1 MPNWT
6 AIASRSRRTL
16 RGRPALAALGGL
28 LATLALLV
36 IGCAPAWAA
45 GGVTIT
51 TSFENDPISV
61 NTTDAVGY
69 ALTNTTA
76 SAQTVTFTDALP
88 AGVTLDNPTAAAL
101 TNGSTSGCNLVPP
114 AAGPGATSVTVTVTV
129 PPATGTACTV
139 WFDVVASTPSNDQ
152 TLADAYTGLS
162 ASSVKPVATPG
173 GLIVLSDPTLSFTS
187 PVNGQTFS
195 LGEIVDANFS
205 CAASDPLDSIDSFFG
220 TDDEGN
226 QIESGGPIDTV
237 DPGTHTLE
245 VDCYSAAGGG
255 YVSQT
260 VSYSVSSYTL
270 LGVHAA
276 RGTDQISYR
285 TLVPA
290 GQLFT
295 RVFYGSKLIALNR
308 TAVSAQG
315 IATVSFG
322 PTAAGRRL
330 IGSLRG
336 RFATLSLQVSFE
348 PQAIGSGEQQIT
360 PVAAIVTSRQVKV
373 PLLRPA
379 PPQGKRRRVRPRS
392 RRMRPHSRRVRHRSR
407 RVRHRH
413 QLRAG

>member
-1 MPNWT
+1 MPKST
-6 AIASRSRRTL
+6 ATASRFSRAL
-16 RGRPALAALGGL
+16 RGRAALAALAGL
-28 LATLALLV
+28 LASLLLLV
-36 IGCAPAWAA
+36 IGCTPAWAA

-139 WFDVVASTPSNDQ
+139 WFDVVASAPSNDQ
-152 TLADAYTGLS
+152 PLADTYSGLA

-173 GLIVLSDPTLSFTS
+173 GLIVLSDPTLSFTA
-187 PVNGQTFS
+187 PVNGQSFS

-205 CAASDPLDSIDSFFG
+205 CAASDPLDSIDGFFG

-260 VSYSVSSYTL
+260 VSYNVGSYTL

-276 RGTDQISYR
+276 RGTDEISYR

-290 GQLFT
+290 GQLLT
-295 RVFYGSKLIALNR
+295 RVFYGSKLIAVNR
-308 TAVSAQG
+308 TSVSAQG
-315 IATVSFG
+315 VATVSFR
-322 PTAAGRRL
+322 PTVAGRRL

-336 RFATLSLQVSFE
+336 RFATLNLEVSFE
-348 PQAIGSGEQQIT
+348 PQPIGSGEQQIT
-360 PVAAIVTSRQVKV
+360 PVAAIVTSREVKV
-373 PLLRPA
+373 PLSRPA
-379 PPQGKRRRVRPRS
+379 PRQGKRRRG
-392 RRMRPHSRRVRHRSR
+392 RHRSR
-407 RVRHRH
+407 RGRDRSGRGRHLSRRGRHRS
-413 QLRAG
+413 QRRQG